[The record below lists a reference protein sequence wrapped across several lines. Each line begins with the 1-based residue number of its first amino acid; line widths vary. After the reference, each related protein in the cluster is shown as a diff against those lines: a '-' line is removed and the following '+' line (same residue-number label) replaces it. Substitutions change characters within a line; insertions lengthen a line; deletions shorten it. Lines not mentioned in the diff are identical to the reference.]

1 MSAPDR
7 GFRWFMAQDQS
18 GAPGSLSD
26 DEMRRLAL
34 FKWRYVLENDG
45 FAADQARR
53 LLFVKWL
60 YLQGLLSEAP
70 PG

>member
-1 MSAPDR
+1 MNTQDPA
-7 GFRWFMAQDQS
+7 FRWFMAQDQ
-18 GAPGSLSD
+18 ADATGSLT
-26 DEMRRLAL
+26 EEELRRLAL

-60 YLQGLLSEAP
+60 YLQGLLSEASP
-70 PG
+70 T

>member
-1 MSAPDR
+1 MSTPDPA
-7 GFRWFMAQDQS
+7 FRWFMAQDQ
-18 GAPGSLSD
+18 ADATDSLTE
-26 DEMRRLAL
+26 DELRRLAL

-60 YLQGLLSEAP
+60 YLQGLLSEASP
-70 PG
+70 T